1 MALLWNKYCSFN
13 MMSLRL
19 TILSGLLLLCGLVF
33 AQQGPIKRIDG
44 SRTTIQVIDSTVL
57 RLMDAAKVAGLGLAI
72 INDNR
77 IVYEKTYGYKNMERK
92 EWLDTSTIFYAASLS
107 KAVFMYLCLVLV
119 QQGLLNLDK
128 PIYQYLDKPLP
139 EYPKYADLAGDDRW
153 KLITARMCL
162 DHSTGF
168 ANWRFLTAATGK
180 YDRNGKLAIYFMPG
194 SRFAYSGEGYALLQ
208 MVVEKITGKNLEE
221 LAEKNVFEPV
231 GMQQTSYV
239 WQPRFENN
247 YALGYDENS
256 KALEKNKRTNPG
268 AAGSMETTL
277 ADYARFIQWIMQRK
291 GLDSQMYTIMLTP
304 GLAIFSK
311 RMFPTITG
319 DSTTE
324 NQAIELS
331 TGLGWGFLKSPYGR
345 AFFKGGHDDGWEH
358 YNINFINKGIS
369 IILLTNSSNGESIF
383 KELLEKIIGDTY
395 TPWKWGNYIPY
406 NDR

>member
-1 MALLWNKYCSFN
+1 
-13 MMSLRL
+13 MMSLRY
-19 TILSGLLLLCGLVF
+19 TIFFFLLLLSSLVF
-33 AQQGPIKRIDG
+33 AQQGLVKRIDG
-44 SRTTIQVIDSTVL
+44 STITIQTIDSTVL
-57 RLMDAAKVAGLGLAI
+57 RLMDAAKVTGLGLAI

-107 KAVFMYLCLVLV
+107 KAVFMYLCMVLV
-119 QQGLLNLDK
+119 ERGILTLDK
-128 PIYQYLDKPLP
+128 PLYQYLDRPLP
-139 EYPKYADLAGDDRW
+139 EYPKYSDLAGDDRW

-162 DHSTGF
+162 DHTTGF
-168 ANWRFLTAATGK
+168 ANWRFLDAATGK

-231 GMQQTSYV
+231 GMHQTSYV
-239 WQPRFENN
+239 WQTRFENN
-247 YALGYDENS
+247 YALGYDENGN
-256 KALEKNKRTNPG
+256 ALEKNKRTNPG

-291 GLDSQMYTIMLTP
+291 GLDSRMYTVMLTP
-304 GLAIFSK
+304 GMAIYSK
-311 RMFPTITG
+311 RMFPTITN
-319 DSTTE
+319 DSTSV
-324 NQAIELS
+324 NQAIGLS
-331 TGLGWGFLKSPYGR
+331 TGLGWGFLNSSYGR

-358 YNINFINKGIS
+358 YNINFIDKGIS

-383 KELLEKIIGDTY
+383 EELLEKIISDTY

-406 NDR
+406 NQVTSLSRRLK